1 MKKRLF
7 AAFVS
12 LCLIVSML
20 PTMAFAE
27 AGVQYSTPNIPP
39 PRPTHSR
46 KNTPAKL
53 SAPRKKSME
62 IAPSALRRVPSWTW
76 FSSVWLLC
84 RFVLALRI
92 HILFAAVVKA
102 VPTLATEQNILMSL
116 GQNGMELLPF
126 LTVAVTTTLREM
138 LLFLKLGKLPVKK
151 QVFA

>member
-1 MKKRLF
+1 MR
-7 AAFVS
+7 
-12 LCLIVSML
+12 IVW
-20 PTMAFAE
+20 
-27 AGVQYSTPNIPP
+27 
-39 PRPTHSR
+39 
-46 KNTPAKL
+46 
-53 SAPRKKSME
+53 
-62 IAPSALRRVPSWTW
+62 SALRRVPSWTR
-76 FSSVWLLC
+76 FALVWLLC

-116 GQNGMELLPF
+116 GQNGMKLRLF